1 MEFTLHRELYR
12 DVPPEQKNRFFDF
25 AGSFRLKSMETEGS
39 VFRYFDG
46 GKEGNPVLLVC
57 TGGLKH
63 PVFSYGIIDLF
74 LEDFRVIAPVYP
86 PEPNLERLLRGINRV
101 LLELDIRE
109 AHCIGS
115 SWGGCIAQS
124 YAHLFPSSVK
134 KLVLAN
140 TGMPSGFLYRFILR
154 RYIKG
159 LKEQKS
165 AALLDG
171 YRRQVLKLLSVPA
184 EQAELWKAVIADLF
198 PVLFTFR
205 DYETLIRNQLDYI
218 EDFVPEIAGN
228 KSSIPCLVIT
238 SANETAGNRKMRK
251 NLLSSYRSCGLKE
264 FLDGG
269 HAPPILYPEEYREAV
284 TSFLREAT

>member
-1 MEFTLHRELYR
+1 MDITLNREMYG
-12 DVPPEQKNRFFDF
+12 DVPAAQKNRFFDF
-25 AGSFRLKSMETEGS
+25 AGTFRLKSMETEDSGL
-39 VFRYFDG
+39 RYFDG
-46 GKEGNPVLLVC
+46 GKKDSPVLLVC

-63 PVFSYGIIDLF
+63 PVFSYGVIDLF
-74 LEDFRVIAPVYP
+74 LEDFRVIAPAYP
-86 PEPNLERLLRGINRV
+86 PEPDLEKLLHSINSLLRA
-101 LLELDIRE
+101 LDIRE
-109 AHCIGS
+109 AYCIGT

-140 TGMPSGFLYRFILR
+140 TGMPSGFLYRFILK
-154 RYIKG
+154 RYLMG
-159 LKEQKS
+159 LKERKS
-165 AALLDG
+165 AAILDG
-171 YRRQVLKLLSVPA
+171 YRRQVLKLLSVPG

-218 EDFVPEIAGN
+218 ERFVPDIAGS

-238 SANETAGNRKMRK
+238 SANETAGNRNMRN
-251 NLLSSYRSCGLKE
+251 NLLSSYSSCVLKE
-264 FLDGG
+264 FQDGG

-284 TSFLREAT
+284 TSFLREST